1 MKFLSLINGYY
12 NSLTQLNK
20 KIKEKQKIHNSV
32 IDLINKLL
40 KEIWPKF
47 ENFEKLGELY
57 EKKLIKVNPMMKH
70 FFIWIN

>member
-40 KEIWPKF
+40 KEI
-47 ENFEKLGELY
+47 
-57 EKKLIKVNPMMKH
+57 
-70 FFIWIN
+70 